1 MKMNR
6 EHRVPLSDQL
16 IKLIEKLKLITGN
29 SEYLFPCYYDPKKP
43 TNSQS
48 INQIIKRIGFKD
60 RLVSHGFRAMAST
73 YFYEKGYKSE
83 VIESCLAHVFGNQTV
98 QAYNRG
104 DFFKLRIKLMND
116 WSEFVSKQYEKFETI
131 TSSIYCDLESNEPD
145 GDKESS

>member
-116 WSEFVSKQYEKFETI
+116 WSELVSKQYEKFETI
-131 TSSIYCDLESNEPD
+131 TSLIYCEQESNDPD
-145 GDKESS
+145 ADKES